1 VPFPSIKAIVGRETE
16 KGIGRPS
23 RFRILFRSRSIRV
36 TLLPALED
44 AGASQTGSQSRTEG
58 RRLQMRCRASR
69 QIREERIREE
79 RRLAPRLRI
88 ELPLE
93 GVPSIELDAESAEDE
108 ARLLAWLLRSREL
121 RQLGLS
127 IFAALAEFERRAA

>member
-1 VPFPSIKAIVGRETE
+1 
-16 KGIGRPS
+16 
-23 RFRILFRSRSIRV
+23 
-36 TLLPALED
+36 
-44 AGASQTGSQSRTEG
+44 
-58 RRLQMRCRASR
+58 MRCRASR